1 MFPSNHLYT
10 HDLRSVL
17 TSAPPLV
24 TNFLSRP
31 VYFEQAVDDSA
42 AVKRCLA
49 GDSAAFETIV
59 ARYQQVLFTVA
70 LRMLGDEED
79 ARDAAQNTFVKV
91 FEKLATY
98 DARHRFFSWMYR
110 ILVNECLNERRRP
123 ATVRGTVPLV
133 DLAAQA
139 IDADAVE
146 AAERREAVKRAILD
160 LPEPYR
166 EVIVLRH
173 FAALSYEE
181 MGEAIGIAT
190 KTVKSRLY
198 SARQLLAERLGAWM

>member
-1 MFPSNHLYT
+1 
-10 HDLRSVL
+10 VL
-17 TSAPPLV
+17 TSAPQLL
-24 TNFLSRP
+24 TNFRP
-31 VYFEQAVDDSA
+31 RSVYFEQAVDDSA
-42 AVKRCLA
+42 AIRRCLA
-49 GDSAAFETIV
+49 GDSAAFEQIV
-59 ARYQQVLFTVA
+59 GRYQQVLFTVA

-91 FEKLATY
+91 FEKLGAY
-98 DARHRFFSWMYR
+98 DPRHRFFSWLYR

-123 ATVRGTVPLV
+123 LLVRRTEPLEDDAV
-133 DLAAQA
+133 RSSDRDL
-139 IDADAVE
+139 VE
-146 AAERREAVKRAILD
+146 AAERRRAVKKAILA

-181 MGEAIGIAT
+181 MSEAIGVPV

-198 SARQLLAERLGAWM
+198 SARQQLAKRLGAWM